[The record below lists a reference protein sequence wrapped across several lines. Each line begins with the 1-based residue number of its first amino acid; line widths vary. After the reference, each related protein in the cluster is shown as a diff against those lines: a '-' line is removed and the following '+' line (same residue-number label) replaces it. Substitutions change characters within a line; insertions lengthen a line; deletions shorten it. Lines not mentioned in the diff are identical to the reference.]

1 MVKKRRREGRQ
12 LNNEKLQ
19 EMRKNALVNN
29 VKNQGSAHENNDS
42 KVNLKSINRTIMKK
56 DNRFKNIPQKLAKI
70 NRKTAQSK
78 LLASVSKGGDSV
90 QSEKINLIS
99 GNIKKHEKRKNLK
112 KKIKNPKKVTNV

>member
-99 GNIKKHEKRKNLK
+99 GKLKKHEKRKNLK

>member
-29 VKNQGSAHENNDS
+29 VKNQGSAYENNDS

-99 GNIKKHEKRKNLK
+99 GKLKKHEKRKNLK